1 VPWVKLV
8 TEPSS
13 FPEVHGGRSEE
24 RALPLPASQPCQAVG
39 GWPFTAETLAY
50 GCTYNMFMT
59 ITDLINYY
67 LSVPRSTALYM

>member
-24 RALPLPASQPCQAVG
+24 RALPLTASQPCQAVG

-50 GCTYNMFMT
+50 MYSCRNFLPAG
-59 ITDLINYY
+59 
-67 LSVPRSTALYM
+67 YMRPT